1 LIYIN
6 ASGLLNSVL
15 DTSKIEAGKMQLEE
29 EEFNLAQLLED
40 VVEMFHPMAMKKGV
54 DIVLDPCDGS
64 VVKSCHVR
72 GDRGKLKQILCNLLS
87 NAVKFTSEGHIT
99 VRATVQETS
108 LENVIMA
115 SNCSTLLD
123 CLCQVCSKNK
133 KGLNDM
139 DALRTAQQAP
149 NLTEFVI
156 EVDDTGLVVP
166 KDKRKSV
173 FEFYNQVEETSFG
186 QEGSGLG
193 LGIVQSLVSNT
204 DKYAVDAMKD
214 FAMFVF
220 AFVFY
225 LSF

>member
-1 LIYIN
+1 
-6 ASGLLNSVL
+6 
-15 DTSKIEAGKMQLEE
+15 
-29 EEFNLAQLLED
+29 
-40 VVEMFHPMAMKKGV
+40 
-54 DIVLDPCDGS
+54 
-64 VVKSCHVR
+64 
-72 GDRGKLKQILCNLLS
+72 
-87 NAVKFTSEGHIT
+87 
-99 VRATVQETS
+99 
-108 LENVIMA
+108 
-115 SNCSTLLD
+115 
-123 CLCQVCSKNK
+123 
-133 KGLNDM
+133 M